1 MTVEKLNRQRVLHL
15 LDAIA
20 RSDLQAALACCTDDV
35 DFLTHAPIDVLP
47 HMGPC
52 HGKKE
57 LGEFWRT
64 VQERYAEIRYEAP
77 QIVAEG
83 DAVAAYLR
91 VFFRKRSNDRIIQVD
106 MAVFYTFRNGQ
117 VAQIREIIDSYD
129 LVQQVLEREIGPLIV
144 GERVDGAS
152 SGPDR
157 KNTGSYCKSH
167 TPGSIVHCKNV
178 NCVLAELA
186 YFVRI
191 QMS

>member
-1 MTVEKLNRQRVLHL
+1 MTIEKLNRQRVLHL
-15 LDAIA
+15 LDAIT
-20 RSDLQAALACCTDDV
+20 RSDLQAALSCCTDDV

-64 VQERYAEIRYEAP
+64 VQQRYVEIRYEVP

-83 DAVAAYLR
+83 DTVAAYLR

-106 MAVFYTFRNGQ
+106 MAEFYTFRNGQ

-129 LVQQVLEREIGPLIV
+129 LVQQVLEREIGPLIM
-144 GERVDGAS
+144 GERADGA
-152 SGPDR
+152 
-157 KNTGSYCKSH
+157 
-167 TPGSIVHCKNV
+167 
-178 NCVLAELA
+178 
-186 YFVRI
+186 
-191 QMS
+191 

>member
-15 LDAIA
+15 LDAIS
-20 RSDLQAALACCTDDV
+20 RSDLEAALSCCTDDV

-64 VQERYAEIRYEAP
+64 VQELSAAIRSEGP
-77 QIVAEG
+77 QIVAYG
-83 DAVAAYLR
+83 HAVAAYLR

-106 MAVFYTFRNGQ
+106 MAIFYTFRHGQ

-144 GERVDGAS
+144 GERVDG
-152 SGPDR
+152 G
-157 KNTGSYCKSH
+157 
-167 TPGSIVHCKNV
+167 
-178 NCVLAELA
+178 
-186 YFVRI
+186 
-191 QMS
+191 

>member
-20 RSDLQAALACCTDDV
+20 RSDLEAALSCCTDDV

-52 HGKKE
+52 HGKQE

-64 VQERYAEIRYEAP
+64 VQERYAEVRYEVP
-77 QIVAEG
+77 QIIAEG

-106 MAVFYTFRNGQ
+106 MAIFYTFRNGQ

-144 GERVDGAS
+144 GERVDGA
-152 SGPDR
+152 
-157 KNTGSYCKSH
+157 
-167 TPGSIVHCKNV
+167 
-178 NCVLAELA
+178 
-186 YFVRI
+186 
-191 QMS
+191 